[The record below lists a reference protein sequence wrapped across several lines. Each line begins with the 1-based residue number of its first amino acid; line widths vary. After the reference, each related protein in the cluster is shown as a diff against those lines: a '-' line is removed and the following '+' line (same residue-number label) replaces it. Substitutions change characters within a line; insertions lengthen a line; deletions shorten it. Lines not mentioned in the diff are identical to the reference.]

1 MLKGASLLD
10 HVYKE
15 IGVRP
20 MGDLD
25 IMVKTGDF
33 PVVQKRLQGLGYVR
47 ESPNARIYQRG
58 GVRIDL
64 HNHPLNVDRI
74 RARQA
79 LFPSALGPVWASSEP
94 WRPNLPNL
102 RCPDDA
108 DNVIFLAQHLM
119 KHSFSRLIW
128 LVDIQRLLE
137 NRDHAFWTRLRERTY
152 LFGQWRPLC
161 YVIYLL
167 NRLFGFAPPAR
178 SPFGGLSDRLTR
190 LEKAVLD
197 TSLYNGRCVL
207 TGPLLSLICVDDF
220 RSRMKLASEIL
231 FPRWSIVKQEFGGRR
246 PGDHFFF
253 YPARLIRLTSLVA
266 RLAIDI
272 KRHAGPGNPERDG

>member
-1 MLKGASLLD
+1 
-10 HVYKE
+10 
-15 IGVRP
+15 

-25 IMVKTGDF
+25 IMVKPRDC
-33 PVVQKRLQGLGYVR
+33 PVVQKRLQGLGYIR
-47 ESPNARIYQRG
+47 ESTNARIYQRG

-79 LFPSALGPVWASSEP
+79 LFPSGLEPVWASSGP
-94 WRPNLPNL
+94 WRPNFPHL

-128 LVDIQRLLE
+128 LVDIHRLLE
-137 NRDHAFWTRLRERTY
+137 NRDQAFWTRLTERTC

-178 SPFGGLSDRLTR
+178 SIFGGLPDRLTR

-197 TSLYNGRCVL
+197 TSLYNGRRVL
-207 TGPLLSLICVDDF
+207 TGPLLSLFCVDDF
-220 RSRMKLASEIL
+220 RGRMKLASEIL
-231 FPRWSIVKQEFGGRR
+231 FPRWNIIKQEFGRAL
-246 PGDHFFF
+246 PGKHLLF
-253 YPARLIRLTSLVA
+253 YPTRLIRLTALVA
-266 RLAIDI
+266 RQAMEIM
-272 KRHAGPGNPERDG
+272 RHTGPGSPEEDA